1 MPVQRWCEIDS
12 RSVSI
17 DGNSIGSPRARQVVD
32 HFRSNPGYWCE
43 PGIDTAFHTGLNVHV
58 TTQGPTGH
66 VVPVHP
72 SCFVKRAAHPALD
85 TATGRDQAV
94 DNELTALGIIF
105 TEFYY
110 WLTVVLMF
118 FIHVGFCM
126 YEVGV
131 SRHKNHMHTLMK
143 NTMLIPLVTITFF
156 FFGWWIYFAFPNG
169 PGIIG
174 GLVEAPHA
182 VAWSEVMGAHMG
194 GADDLENGW
203 ARINGV
209 FWAAFLLFSWTAASI
224 VSGSVIER
232 IKSSGFW
239 ILAVGIGSVFW
250 IIDAAWGWHAEGWMV
265 QLLGYHDAYASGVI
279 HAIAGG
285 FALGI
290 LVVLGPRIGK
300 FAPDGTPRNINPRNP
315 WLVTIGLFLI
325 YTGFWGFY
333 VACNIPMWD
342 IQAGDEVFYS
352 ATNIYLGPTTL
363 SAITM
368 NFLMSL
374 AGGLLMGYIVSKGDA
389 FWTYSSGL
397 AGIIAASA
405 GNDLY
410 HPIQAMII
418 AGLGVVFMYKVH
430 YWVERTFK
438 VDDAVGAVAVH
449 GYAGFFGVVVAGFV
463 LWGYPSSP
471 TDGYAS
477 INPLGQFV
485 GALIMFGLLGFLP
498 GWIMAKIL
506 NGFGLLRIPRQV
518 ELMGLDT
525 AAIRELAAEEQ
536 AIIDAENEAAGKA

>member
-1 MPVQRWCEIDS
+1 M
-12 RSVSI
+12 
-17 DGNSIGSPRARQVVD
+17 
-32 HFRSNPGYWCE
+32 
-43 PGIDTAFHTGLNVHV
+43 
-58 TTQGPTGH
+58 
-66 VVPVHP
+66 
-72 SCFVKRAAHPALD
+72 
-85 TATGRDQAV
+85 

-110 WLTVVLMF
+110 WITVVIMF
-118 FIHVGFCM
+118 LIHVGFCM

-143 NTMLIPLVTITFF
+143 NTMIIPLVTITFF

-169 PGIIG
+169 PGFIG

-182 VAWSEVMGAHMG
+182 TIYSAAMAPHMGAG
-194 GADDLENGW
+194 EFNGW
-203 ARINGV
+203 ERINGV

-239 ILAVGIGSVFW
+239 ILAVLIGSVFW
-250 IIDAAWGWHAEGWMV
+250 IIDASWGWHPDGWMV

-285 FALGI
+285 FALG
-290 LVVLGPRIGK
+290 VLIPLGARIGK
-300 FAPDGTPRNINPRNP
+300 FSPDGTPRNINPRNP

-342 IQAGDEVFYS
+342 IQAGDGVFYS
-352 ATNIYLGPTTL
+352 ATNIYLAPTTL
-363 SAITM
+363 SGITF

-374 AGGLLMGYIVSKGDA
+374 SGGLMAGYIVSKGDP

-410 HPIQAMII
+410 HPIQAMFI
-418 AGLGVVFMYKVH
+418 AAATIPVIYKMH
-430 YWVERTFK
+430 FWVERRFK
-438 VDDAVGAVAVH
+438 IDDAVGAVAVH
-449 GYAGFFGVVVAGFV
+449 GYAGFIGVVVAGFM

-471 TDGYAS
+471 NTDYAT
-477 INPLGQFV
+477 INPLGQFI

-498 GWIMAKIL
+498 GFLFASLLKKFNMLRVPPEVEIL
-506 NGFGLLRIPRQV
+506 
-518 ELMGLDT
+518 GLD
-525 AAIRELAAEEQ
+525 ISSRVSDVNDEQ
-536 AIIDAENEAAGKA
+536 AIIDAEREFLNSN